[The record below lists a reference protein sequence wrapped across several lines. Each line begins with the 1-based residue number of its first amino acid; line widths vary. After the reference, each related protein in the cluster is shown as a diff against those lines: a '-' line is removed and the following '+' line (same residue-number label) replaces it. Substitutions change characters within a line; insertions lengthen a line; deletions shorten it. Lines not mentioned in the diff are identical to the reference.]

1 MVRLKFHSKSK
12 QSIKL
17 LETTGKFIHQT
28 QIPAVLSQS
37 MPSERICDEV
47 SLVNVIALIA
57 L

>member
-17 LETTGKFIHQT
+17 LETAGKFIHQT

-37 MPSERICDEV
+37 MPSERICDKV
-47 SLVNVIALIA
+47 SLVHVIALIA